1 MMVTKKRP
9 WKVRFHF
16 DGTKAFSDDESLPEL
31 YVIDTSR
38 PIDGM
43 SSHLSE
49 AAAGAAA
56 RRTSRNGGTAEIVFR
71 DPVSGATRTVR
82 SFAPYEVALAE
93 LDESW
98 A

>member
-1 MMVTKKRP
+1 MKVTKRP

-16 DGTKAFSDDESLPEL
+16 DGTKTFSDDESLPDL
-31 YVIDTSR
+31 YFIDTSR

-49 AAAGAAA
+49 AAADAAA
-56 RRTSRNGGTAEIVFR
+56 RRTSRNGGSAEIVFCG
-71 DPVSGATRTVR
+71 PGNGATRSVR

-93 LDESW
+93 MTESW